1 MHIVLV
7 ARGVVATMASV
18 AMVATDEA
26 TKVER

>member
-1 MHIVLV
+1 VLV